1 MKKRFPAIILALVL
15 SLAPA
20 VPALAAEKPA
30 PPRPEVRLDLPD
42 GHTAEEKTETFQ
54 VRSLTCET
62 VEEPRETY
70 VRTYDIY
77 TYDEEPSAQEFTV
90 TPLPLGTKLVIDGL
104 YPEAGGWFALR
115 LNAWSGGDG
124 VYDQRIFYWEAN
136 PAYSTTDYELIPA
149 AEKGPFS
156 EAKIIAD
163 GYSADANPETLYD
176 FDIPRYNA
184 GQTLA
189 TTSYILYELFGPNTL
204 LQFTTWY
211 VGYDE
216 ESGYYKN
223 EPETLA
229 CFLIGEKEAPGFT
242 DLRPDAYYLDA
253 VDWAVAAGVAKGTSD
268 AAFSPSKT
276 CTHGEILTFLWQAMG
291 KPESEAQPS
300 FAVEPGAYYEKAVKW
315 AFERD
320 LIGAGFDP
328 GTLCTRADAV
338 RYIWLA
344 FYQPWPGANSF
355 ADVPADAD
363 YAPAVSWAVGK
374 GVTNGT
380 GNGMFSPDKVCNRG
394 EIVTFLHRAFVPA
407 FQLR

>member
-1 MKKRFPAIILALVL
+1 MKKRFPAIILAL
-15 SLAPA
+15 SLCFGPA
-20 VPALAAEKPA
+20 VPALAAEKLE

-54 VRSLTCET
+54 VRSLTRET

-115 LNAWSGGDG
+115 LNAWSDEDGDG

-156 EAKIIAD
+156 DAKIISG
-163 GYSADANPETLYD
+163 GYSAGANPETLYD

-184 GQTLA
+184 GQTLT

-216 ESGYYKN
+216 DSGYYKN

-229 CFLIGEKEAPGFT
+229 CFLIGGKKAPGFT
-242 DLRPDAYYLDA
+242 DLRPNAYYLDA
-253 VDWAVAAGVAKGTSD
+253 VDWAAS
-268 AAFSPSKT
+268 
-276 CTHGEILTFLWQAMG
+276 H
-291 KPESEAQPS
+291 
-300 FAVEPGAYYEKAVKW
+300 
-315 AFERD
+315 
-320 LIGAGFDP
+320 
-328 GTLCTRADAV
+328 
-338 RYIWLA
+338 
-344 FYQPWPGANSF
+344 
-355 ADVPADAD
+355 
-363 YAPAVSWAVGK
+363 

-380 GNGMFSPDKVCNRG
+380 GNGMFSPDKICNRG
-394 EIVTFLHRAFVPA
+394 EIITFLHRAFVPA
-407 FQLR
+407 FQLT